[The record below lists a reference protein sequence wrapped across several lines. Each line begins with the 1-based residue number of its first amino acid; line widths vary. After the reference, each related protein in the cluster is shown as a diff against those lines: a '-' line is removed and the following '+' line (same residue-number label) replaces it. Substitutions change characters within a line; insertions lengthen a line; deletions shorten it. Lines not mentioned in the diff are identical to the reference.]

1 MPILV
6 RMPRE
11 KDNEK
16 RTAII
21 NESKRLFA
29 AKGFHAASVADIAQA
44 VDLPVGSIYT
54 YFKNKDDVIDTIIE
68 EGWEGFRVAMMD
80 AVSKEADPLRRV
92 GLIVDRFLPEL
103 FKDVDF
109 ITLLLTEAGRI
120 GKLEEKIAFLSGM
133 IIEEIKSVAAASG
146 RDVALSDKNA
156 AAALMVFFLGSM
168 DSIRIIKQSTLP
180 VTESDILSF
189 IRLTIENAF
198 GVKLPQPA

>member
-1 MPILV
+1 
-6 RMPRE
+6 MPRE
-11 KDNEK
+11 KDKEK

-21 NESKRLFA
+21 AESKRLFA

-54 YFKNKDDVIDTIIE
+54 YFKNKDDIIDTIIE

-92 GLIVDRFLPEL
+92 GIIVDRFLPGL

-133 IIEEIKSVAAASG
+133 IIQEIKAVASASG
-146 RDVALSDKNA
+146 RDIALSDNEA
-156 AAALMVFFLGSM
+156 SAALMVFFLGSM
-168 DSIRIIKQSTLP
+168 DSIRIINQSALP
-180 VTESDILSF
+180 VTESDILGF

-198 GVKLPQPA
+198 GVKLPRSA

>member
-1 MPILV
+1 
-6 RMPRE
+6 MPRE

-16 RTAII
+16 RTAILT
-21 NESKRLFA
+21 ESKRLFA

-68 EGWEGFRVAMMD
+68 EGWDGFRVAMTE
-80 AVSKEADPLRRV
+80 AVSREADPLRRV

-133 IIEEIKSVAAASG
+133 IIEEIKAVAAASG
-146 RDVALSDKNA
+146 RDVALSDANA
-156 AAALMVFFLGSM
+156 SAALMVFFLGSM
-168 DSIRIIKQSTLP
+168 DSIRIIKQSSLP
-180 VTESDILSF
+180 VTESDILGF

-198 GVKLPQPA
+198 GVRLPRPA

>member
-1 MPILV
+1 
-6 RMPRE
+6 MPRE

-16 RTAII
+16 RTAILT
-21 NESKRLFA
+21 ESKRLFA

-68 EGWEGFRVAMMD
+68 EGWDGFRVAMTE
-80 AVSKEADPLRRV
+80 AVSREADPLRRV

-120 GKLEEKIAFLSGM
+120 GKLEEKLAVLSG
-133 IIEEIKSVAAASG
+133 IVIGEIRGLSAASG
-146 RDVALSDKNA
+146 KSVELNDKQA
-156 AAALMVFFLGSM
+156 AAALLVFFLGSM
-168 DSIRIIKQSTLP
+168 DAVRAIKQCSLP
-180 VTESDILSF
+180 VGKSDILSF
-189 IRLTIENAF
+189 IRTTLENAF
-198 GVKLPQPA
+198 GVKLPAAN

>member
-1 MPILV
+1 
-6 RMPRE
+6 MPRE